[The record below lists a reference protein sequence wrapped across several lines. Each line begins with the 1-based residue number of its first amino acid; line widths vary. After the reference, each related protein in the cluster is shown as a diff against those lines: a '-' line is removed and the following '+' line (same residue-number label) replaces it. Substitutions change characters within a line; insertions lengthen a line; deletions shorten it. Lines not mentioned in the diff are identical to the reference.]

1 MKAIIISAGKGT
13 RLYPLTKNTPKSLLE
28 IGDGVTLL
36 ETQLHALGDAGITDV
51 AIIVGYKAG
60 QIETKIMDYD
70 KFNITTIYN
79 PFYDVSN
86 NLVSVWMARHLMQD
100 EDFITI
106 NGDDIFKASVISNLL
121 KSEEDITM
129 VIDEKAE
136 YDDDDMKVVHSNGRV
151 HEVSKVVDI
160 SRTNGESVGII
171 KFTGKG
177 RKIYVDTLEEMVRKP
192 VNLDVFYLKAIQA
205 IIDKGYPVH
214 YSLCQETDWGE
225 IDFHP
230 DLMMIRKFIKRNNML
245 DEIIKR

>member
-36 ETQLHALGDAGITDV
+36 ETQLHALEESGITDV
-51 AIIVGYKAG
+51 AIIVGYKAE
-60 QIETKIMDYD
+60 QIEMKIKDYN

-79 PFYDVSN
+79 PFFETSN
-86 NLVSVWMARHLMQD
+86 NLVSVWMAKHIMPD

-106 NGDDIFKASVISNLL
+106 NGDDVFKSCLITNLL
-121 KSEEDITM
+121 KSTEDITM
-129 VIDEKAE
+129 VIDEKE
-136 YDDDDMKVVHSNGRV
+136 TYDDDDMKVIHENGKIQQ
-151 HEVSKVVDI
+151 VSKKI
-160 SRTNGESVGII
+160 ALTQANGESVGII
-171 KFTGKG
+171 KFSGKG
-177 RKIYVDTLEEMVRKP
+177 RKIYIDTLEEMVR
-192 VNLDVFYLKAIQA
+192 NRDNMDVFYLKALQN

-214 YSLCQETDWGE
+214 YSMCKETDWGE

-230 DLMMIRKFIKRNNML
+230 DLMMIRKFIKKNNML